1 MIRNVE
7 LNDNRI
13 AFEMSKTDAQSLYDK
28 AMSYLSKDKKIRLEL
43 KLEKRSLDA
52 NAALWKMLSLMADAL
67 HTTKDEL
74 YIEMLAR
81 YGKFT
86 HIVVKPEAVEKIKK
100 EWKTIRELG
109 EIEINGK
116 KGIQMQCYYGS
127 SKYNSKEFAVLLDGV
142 IQDAKEIGIE
152 FISKEEQCKMI
163 KDWRKKN
170 D

>member
-1 MIRNVE
+1 MINNVE
-7 LNDNRI
+7 LKGNKI
-13 AFEMSKTDAQSLYDK
+13 TFEMPKMDAERIYEK
-28 AMSYLSKDKKIRLEL
+28 VMNYLSKDKKIRLEL
-43 KLEKRSLDA
+43 KLERRSLDA

-86 HIVVKPEAVEKIKK
+86 HIVVKPEAVEKVKR

-109 EIEINGK
+109 EVEINGK

-163 KDWRKKN
+163 KDWREKN